1 MTGKVSR
8 LPLPGRL
15 QSTLSESSESLLNM
29 MMPPA
34 AIAHGEPP
42 ALSRGRSDLK
52 SLKDMA
58 ASRSRS
64 VSPTKPQAKGGKTP
78 LSATSSQ
85 GTAESTKSSSTTSA
99 SKEMPSL
106 QDIID
111 RMSKKGFASN
121 SATNSKTLTSTNN
134 DVNST
139 NAVAPVKKSTA
150 EEVGTAK
157 PAVSSTPKSQPSAQS
172 KEQDVFKSKA
182 ESIKPVPS
190 VEAKVEKGHPLQH
203 KWTMY
208 FDSKSWNPSTSTTS
222 ELHHPSSSTQANSW
236 EAALK
241 MLGVYTTV
249 ESFMSIFSTLRR
261 PSQLERNSNYH
272 LFKDGIKPMWED
284 AANQNGGKWIITL
297 KGTNQALLDRSW
309 MWLVLALIGEELDE
323 NDDITGAVVS
333 TRNKGDRIALWI
345 RNKTDVD
352 LVNKIGK
359 KFVLL
364 LDLEKEPGVSLE
376 FSPNS
381 MDDGT
386 NRKHSAPSKFISF
399 NNAPAFGSPVFGQ
412 ASLPP
417 VHQTNRSQASPVKS
431 VINNNHHSRLGPSRR
446 GSEQMG
452 ESGNSQFPMGLGGP
466 IGRTN
471 SPGPSKTGGSLHG
484 SLSNSNIH
492 SSFINHTNNSI
503 GLQARHKMGLGMSPP
518 M

>member
-1 MTGKVSR
+1 
-8 LPLPGRL
+8 
-15 QSTLSESSESLLNM
+15 M

-34 AIAHGEPP
+34 AVAHGEPP
-42 ALSRGRSDLK
+42 AFSRGRNDLT

-58 ASRSRS
+58 SNRSRS

-78 LSATSSQ
+78 VSATSSQ
-85 GTAESTKSSSTTSA
+85 GTAESTKSATST

-111 RMSKKGFASN
+111 RMSKKGIASSNN
-121 SATNSKTLTSTNN
+121 SVTRASTKGNN
-134 DVNST
+134 EVNCSNT
-139 NAVAPVKKSTA
+139 PACVKKPAA
-150 EEVGTAK
+150 EEVIAVK
-157 PAVSSTPKSQPSAQS
+157 SDVSSTPKSQPDAQL
-172 KEQDVFKSKA
+172 KMQNMVKLKA
-182 ESIKPVPS
+182 ESKTAVA
-190 VEAKVEKGHPLQH
+190 VTEAKVEKGHPLQH

-208 FDSKSWNPSTSTTS
+208 FDSKSWNPSTSTSS
-222 ELHHPSSSTQANSW
+222 ESPHAPLSTQANSW

-333 TRNKGDRIALWI
+333 TRSKGDRIALWI

-376 FSPNS
+376 YSPNS
-381 MDDGT
+381 MDEGS
-386 NRKHSAPSKFISF
+386 NRKQGAPSKFISF

-412 ASLPP
+412 ASLPL
-417 VHQTNRSQASPVKS
+417 VHQTNRSQASPVKQP
-431 VINNNHHSRLGPSRR
+431 VNGNNYHHKIGPSRR

-452 ESGNSQFPMGLGGP
+452 EIGTSHFPMGLGGP
-466 IGRTN
+466 IGRSN
-471 SPGPSKTGGSLHG
+471 SPGPTKTGALHS
-484 SLSNSNIH
+484 SLSNSSSH
-492 SSFINHTNNSI
+492 STSLHHTNNNNNSYT
-503 GLQARHKMGLGMSPP
+503 GLQARPKIGHGMNPL